1 MKVIMTQSTLAG
13 TGPAKLKPTTSAGRA
28 RNILRDL
35 ALTPVIVIV
44 AIYGA
49 IFVPNFATTNNIVSN
64 IISVSAVLGVAVV
77 AQSIVLIGGY
87 FDLSAQSTIGLAPM
101 FGVWLF
107 TADGG
112 LGLVPNPWVAVVVIL
127 LLGAV
132 IGAVNGLLVGMLGM
146 NAFIVTLAMLILLQG
161 FTLGISGGQ
170 TFTDLP
176 ATIAVFGYAKVL
188 GIPLDVI
195 VLILVVALAAVFMR
209 YHPTGRRIYAMGG
222 NNEAAR
228 AAGVNTLRLTIG
240 LFIFSGTM
248 AAFAGMMLS
257 SRIAAVT
264 ASQGNNI
271 IFTVFAAAV
280 IGGISLDGGRGT
292 IIGAATGVLL
302 LGMIQNILVLSNVP
316 SFWIDATYGAIIL
329 GALLIGST
337 KLRSAAAG
345 LVGRLNPASS
355 RS

>member
-1 MKVIMTQSTLAG
+1 MTQMPTAPVRTSTPP
-13 TGPAKLKPTTSAGRA
+13 PASRSRNVLK
-28 RNILRDL
+28 DL
-35 ALTPVIVIV
+35 ALIPVIVLV
-44 AIYGA
+44 AVFGTV
-49 IFVPNFATTNNIVSN
+49 FVPNFATPTNIISN
-64 IISVSAVLGVAVV
+64 ILSVSAVLGVAVV

-107 TADGG
+107 TKDGG
-112 LGLVPNPWVAVVVIL
+112 LGAVTNPWLAALIIL

-132 IGAVNGLLVGMLGM
+132 IGAFNGLLVGKLGM

-176 ATIAVFGYAKVL
+176 ATITFFGSLAVL
-188 GIPLDVI
+188 GLPVDVL
-195 VLILVVALAAVFMR
+195 VLVLVVAIAAVFMR

-222 NNEAAR
+222 NKEAAR
-228 AAGVNTLRLTIG
+228 AAGVNTLRLTVG
-240 LFIFSGTM
+240 LFIFSGVM

-257 SRIAAVT
+257 ARIASVT
-264 ASQGNNI
+264 ASQGENI

-302 LGMIQNILVLSNVP
+302 LGMIQNILVLSSVP

-329 GALLIGST
+329 GALLIGRT
-337 KLRSAAAG
+337 HVRSIFGG
-345 LVGRLNPASS
+345 LAR
-355 RS
+355 RRH

>member
-1 MKVIMTQSTLAG
+1 MTQSTLSAG
-13 TGPAKLKPTTSAGRA
+13 RSGLKPVSTAGRA
-28 RNILRDL
+28 RTIIRDL
-35 ALTPVIVIV
+35 ALIPVIVIV
-44 AIYGA
+44 GIYGA
-49 IFVPNFATTNNIVSN
+49 VFVPNFASANNIVSN
-64 IISVSAVLGVAVV
+64 ILSVSAVLGIAVV

-107 TADGG
+107 TGNGG
-112 LGLVPNPWVAVVVIL
+112 LGVVTNPWLALLIIL

-132 IGAVNGLLVGMLGM
+132 VGLVNGLLVGVLGM

-176 ATIAVFGYAKVL
+176 STIAVFGYVNVL
-188 GIPLDVI
+188 GIPLDVC
-195 VLILVVALAAVFMR
+195 VLVLAVILAAAFMR

-222 NNEAAR
+222 NKEAAR
-228 AAGVNTLRLTIG
+228 AAGVGTLRLTIG
-240 LFIFSGTM
+240 LFVFSGVM
-248 AAFAGMMLS
+248 AAFAGIMLS
-257 SRIAAVT
+257 ARIASVT

-329 GALLIGST
+329 GALLVGSA
-337 KLRSAAAG
+337 KLRGAVVS
-345 LVGRLNPASS
+345 LFSPR
-355 RS
+355 RRR

>member
-1 MKVIMTQSTLAG
+1 MS
-13 TGPAKLKPTTSAGRA
+13 RA
-28 RNILRDL
+28 RSILRDL
-35 ALTPVIVIV
+35 ALIPVILIV
-44 AIYGA
+44 FIYGA
-49 IFVPNFATTNNIVSN
+49 IFVPNFATPNNIISN
-64 IISVSAVLGVAVV
+64 ILSVSAVLGVAVV

-87 FDLSAQSTIGLAPM
+87 FDLSAQSVIGLAPM
-101 FGVWLF
+101 FMVWLY
-107 TADGG
+107 TTDGG
-112 LGLVPNPWVAVVVIL
+112 VGLVTNPWMAILVAL

-132 IGAVNGLLVGMLGM
+132 VGFVNGLLVGRLGM

-176 ATIAVFGYAKVL
+176 PPVAALGFANIA
-188 GIPLDVI
+188 GIPIDV
-195 VLILVVALAAVFMR
+195 VILVLVVTVGAVFMR
-209 YHPTGRRIYAMGG
+209 YAPTGRRIYAMGG
-222 NNEAAR
+222 NKEAAR
-228 AAGVNTLRLTIG
+228 AAGINTLRLTIG
-240 LFIFSGTM
+240 LFVFSGVM

-257 SRIAAVT
+257 ARIAAVT

-280 IGGISLDGGRGT
+280 IGGISLDGGKGT

-302 LGMIQNILVLSNVP
+302 LGTIQNILVLSAVP

-337 KLRSAAAG
+337 QVRGAFGGLLPGGRAKRSRDA
-345 LVGRLNPASS
+345 
-355 RS
+355 